1 MGQAQYATATGSLLL
16 PAAAEPFRSGFGVR
30 DHASRIY
37 RGSDDAS
44 RGRLIGVA
52 LVILLH
58 IAFIYALVSGLAEH
72 AVDLLKGPL
81 ETRIIQEIKTQPKVD
96 LPPPVL
102 APPPPPYIP
111 PPEVQIRQ
119 TPAPLTSSAIT
130 VVTNKAPP
138 PAPPVAP
145 AVLKHTVIQ
154 PGAAAGRS
162 ACANPDDI
170 YPAVSKELGEEGK
183 VLIDALVG
191 IDGSVVQTRL
201 SHSSGSHRLD
211 AAAGSG
217 ASQICHFAPG
227 TIDGKP
233 AAMWVTI
240 PFVFT
245 QTE

>member
-16 PAAAEPFRSGFGVR
+16 PEAAEPFRSGFGVR

-37 RGSDDAS
+37 RGSNEAS
-44 RGRLIGVA
+44 RGRLIGVG
-52 LVILLH
+52 LVVLLH

-72 AVDLLKGPL
+72 AVDVLKGPL
-81 ETRIIQEIKTQPKVD
+81 ETRIIQEIKAPPKVD
-96 LPPPVL
+96 LPPPPVL

-119 TPAPLTSSAIT
+119 TPAPVTSTAIT
-130 VVTNKAPP
+130 VVTTKAPP
-138 PAPPVAP
+138 AAP
-145 AVLKHTVIQ
+145 AEVKHVIVQ

-191 IDGSVVQTRL
+191 ADGSVVQTRL
-201 SHSSGSHRLD
+201 NHSSGAHRLD
-211 AAAGSG
+211 AAAASG
-217 ASQICHFAPG
+217 AAQICHFVPG
-227 TIDGKP
+227 TVDGKP
-233 AAMWVTI
+233 APMWVTI